1 MKSEY
6 DTRENDANN
15 ISGRMPFIELRLYNQ
30 LIAKMNALNCNAVFG
45 IQVEMEVSCCAGLYF
60 MSFTSFISYSLT
72 LTHHIITHITSHHIT
87 QLTQLITSSLTSL
100 TSSHHSPPPD
110 RRLPPRR
117 RDHRLRRVHPR
128 SPRSRHPSHQI
139 ALPRLQLL
147 LLLRAGFRTLLS
159 SLLRHRTVSP
169 RSRRA
174 ASPSSRPSRRS
185 RRRTGKRPSRNR
197 RSRRRSCDAATR
209 RGSRSVVCCACRA

>member
-45 IQVEMEVSCCAGLYF
+45 IQVEMEVSCCAGLQL
-60 MSFTSFISYSLT
+60 MLFILLISHYS
-72 LTHHIITHITSHHIT
+72 HSHIITLISLQLNSHH
-87 QLTQLITSSLTSL
+87 SHHHSLTHS
-100 TSSHHSPPPD
+100 THSPPPD

-117 RDHRLRRVHPR
+117 RDHRLRRVHSR
-128 SPRSRHPSHQI
+128 SSRSGHSPHQI

-147 LLLRAGFRTLLS
+147 LLLRTGFRTLLPPLS
-159 SLLRHRTVSP
+159 RHRTASP

-174 ASPSSRPSRRS
+174 ASPSSLPSKRS
-185 RRRTGKRPSRNR
+185 RKRTGKRPSRNR

>member
-1 MKSEY
+1 M
-6 DTRENDANN
+6 RVF
-15 ISGRMPFIELRLYNQ
+15 IS
-30 LIAKMNALNCNAVFG
+30 CH
-45 IQVEMEVSCCAGLYF
+45 S
-60 MSFTSFISYSLT
+60 SFISYSLT
-72 LTHHIITHITSHHIT
+72 LTHSHHHFTSLTSHHIITHITHFTSHHN
-87 QLTQLITSSLTSL
+87 
-100 TSSHHSPPPD
+100 SPPPD

-139 ALPRLQLL
+139 PFPRLQLL
-147 LLLRAGFRTLLS
+147 LLLRAGFRTLLP
-159 SLLRHRTVSP
+159 SLSRHRTVSP